1 MASTAEQVRNI
12 VLSKLEML
20 QIDYPADLEVSLLEV
35 EQAILNYCNIS
46 EVPTELRF
54 VWANMVVDYYRWI
67 AEMATIAEATTP
79 AKSSSPTVLS
89 SIKEG
94 DTSLGFSVDT
104 NSVRYQVSQAHSL
117 SGVLDKYVMNYS
129 DALNRFRRVVW

>member
-89 SIKEG
+89 SIKILMIPSMP
-94 DTSLGFSVDT
+94 TSSSIILSALFRGAKNLFIS
-104 NSVRYQVSQAHSL
+104 YPSL
-117 SGVLDKYVMNYS
+117 HLT
-129 DALNRFRRVVW
+129 F